1 MAEANGGRGDAWDR
15 GGAGTLGGDWG
26 TRNVDF
32 TLSRRRFS
40 APECA
45 GGTRLWLPEQGAVAG
60 CAGRVARRAAQR
72 EGRCASDYGRPQR
85 RWGGCEAS
93 WSRAALTTGEPSLSW
108 RPCARGS
115 PPCESSNA
123 STPLT
128 HAAATLR
135 VASRRPAFG
144 RPATGGSPS
153 LTRRMLGRPRGRRR
167 LHHNGTR
174 HRLRTWRKV
183 RWSAARD
190 RSAKHRRLLERISN
204 LEGLLQLAEAAEA
217 ERACRERALQEQA
230 RVAQFK
236 ATRLEERLAEHAETE
251 RRLAERFQ
259 QVERLEEEK
268 EEVEEEMNART
279 ERLDRLLRDERAL
292 RAQLEVSLDELT
304 TQVSDL
310 ESDRRML
317 QKRVSELEDAVT
329 EHELS
334 KRRAERRA
342 TQQAEVVRET
352 VGREGRARD
361 RATRLE
367 RQLAERATAEAR
379 LQQQLDEARQERHAA
394 EKKLAEHKV
403 DAAKSRQP
411 ALEFPEIA
419 QEREHL
425 HEQLSLA
432 VEASMNPGGAG
443 GSRLLTVLEGELAEQ
458 EQRLGEL
465 EQERDRLRE
474 ELQAKERSERHIIER
489 LRVTEEQCG
498 VADERASALQER
510 LVRGEALLEA
520 KADTE
525 RAMTARLA
533 QQEALLQDMEA
544 THQRL
549 IIRNEEVR
557 RRQRSLGEELHRWRA
572 RGGAAEASLE
582 QLNGEWQRE
591 TARAL
596 AAEGAVARLQEEVA
610 MLTKKLETQ
619 RVEHDGAMHAAASAL
634 AEREAE
640 WASTLAQTTCD
651 ASARE
656 ARLSATIE
664 QLEMAG
670 AELRHEASRLGQR
683 AKGAE
688 RASVALRSQRDE
700 ARAELARLV
709 EQLDRAS
716 ATVREERESGAT
728 ARKERDA
735 AQAAHAS
742 LARTEAALRNRCS
755 HLQQDVLEAGER
767 ERKTGK
773 ELQVARTQVESLTQ
787 ELVALQEEQRFLHG
801 KVSSLQCSE
810 AKLLDRV
817 QELEKSEARLKAQL
831 NEAAGAQGRLEG
843 PGGPRG
849 PGETEEALEVV
860 TLQTRLR
867 SLLCT
872 QRDLQATVSGL
883 KTTELV
889 LRERLRRSQELLL
902 SKEAELRAQ
911 ARYFEH
917 YKCTQR
923 AQLQALQGR
932 QEEPGG
938 SAAPSATELGLEPL
952 AVGDDDHQGDTVETS
967 ESLAVLQQHTLGR
980 FSCCLQLGDEALI
993 QEREALRDEAR
1004 LHEELEKERRA
1015 RVEVQ
1020 ENLEQALE
1028 SEVLLMRRLE
1038 EMKARIGEL
1047 KLPGERASHALQA
1060 ENSAL
1065 QEDTASLQAE
1075 NTTLQTD
1082 CITLQATVAKLQVDI
1097 ANLHT
1102 DSTKLQADNVKL
1114 QADNTTLHMHNTTL
1128 QVDNTM
1134 LQENIVRLQTDST
1147 ILHAKNERLQASDE
1161 KLQADNVTSQQEI
1174 TKLQADIVTL
1184 QQDNTKLQ
1192 AVTSQQ
1198 EITKLQ
1204 ADNVTSQQE
1213 NTKLQADNVTLQQ
1226 EITKLQAD
1234 NVTSQQEITK
1244 LQADNVTL
1252 QQEIT
1257 KLQADNVTS
1266 QQEITKLQA
1275 DNVTSQQDN
1284 TKLQA
1289 DNVTSQQEITK
1300 LQADNATSQQDNTK
1314 LQADNVTSQ
1323 QEITKLQADNVT
1335 SQQEI
1340 PKLQADNVTSQQE
1353 ITKLQADNVTLQQ
1366 EITKIQADN
1375 VTSQQE
1381 ITKLQADNVT
1391 SQQEIT
1397 MLQAD
1402 NVTSQQ
1408 DNTKL
1413 QADNVTSQQEITKL
1427 QADNVTSQQEITK
1440 LQADNATS
1448 QQEITKLQADNVTSQ
1463 QENTKLQA
1471 DNVTSQQEITK
1482 LQADNVISQQEI
1494 TKLQADNV
1502 TLQQEI
1508 TKLQAHNVTS
1518 QQEITKLQADNVT
1531 SQQENTKLQADNVTS
1546 QQEIT
1551 KLQADNVISQQEITK
1566 LQAENVTLQQEITKL
1581 QAHNVT
1587 SQQEITKLQADN
1599 VTSQQEI
1606 TKLQADNVTSQ
1617 QEITKLQ
1624 ADNVTSQQEITK
1636 LQADNV
1642 TSQQEIT
1649 KLQADNV
1656 ISQQEITKLQADN
1669 VTSQQEITKL
1679 QADNVTSQQEI
1690 TKLQADN
1697 VTSQQEITKLQA
1709 DNVTSQQE
1717 ITKLQADNIT
1727 SQQEITKIQAD
1738 NVTSQQEITKLQA
1751 DNVTSQQEITKLQ
1764 ADNVTSQQEITKLQA
1779 DNVTSQQEITKL
1791 QADNATSQQEIT
1803 KLQADNV
1810 TSQQEITKLQA
1821 DNVTLQQEITK
1832 LQADN
1837 ITSQQEITKIQADNV
1852 TSQQEITKLQA
1863 DNVTSQQEITKLQAD
1878 NVTSQQ
1884 EITKLQADN
1893 VTSQQDNT
1901 KLQADNVTLEIE
1913 RRQLQC
1919 ISCKLVAA
1927 RSELRRSTEDDSS
1940 EEEQKEQPTPA
1951 TKLNNGGEDSCPAR
1965 SCVDATAQHTT
1976 RPPCALTTASP
1987 KSRRL
1992 IQLCKSIADSMGED
2006 EKPTRYQELKQSLL
2020 QLRSQLKSGEMVFW
2034 DELLERRWRNAM
2046 DPTLNKNLQTTL
2058 TLGTITKEPGEPGP
2072 TALLAWL
2079 EGVCEGHSE
2088 TAGETHA
2095 ARQQEGHACAER
2107 QEHSRGAQE
2116 MADSA
2121 TLCGLSDSTS
2131 REGSEEREGSDER
2144 EDVEEVNAEDR
2155 NRSHGSQDNGVTSSS
2170 CCRPED
2176 TLIHENQLLMERLS
2190 QLEGENLLFVTKNNI
2205 MKGKMERIAR
2215 EREPG
2220 GDKNTNARAE
2230 RRGAAGEGDAQEQ
2243 LAGTRSRHHTQLGR
2257 GCSRSDAA
2265 CMTDTEMGRQR
2276 SAITDGTSLTTDT
2289 ADAPVSSE
2297 MSALLRSLQEQLQR
2311 SEAERGML
2319 QGRLSALRDDEK
2331 EAREGREDVR
2341 IQRDVQ
2347 ELRASCGG
2355 RFRPAAVFASES
2367 PSREPGAWSTTAA
2380 MAQEVGKLERENT
2393 LLEQRIA
2400 ALERDGSQRRA
2411 DGGRL
2416 PASCGDGERE
2426 GPDIWVP
2433 RREAEALQGRAVA
2446 TLPKWG
2452 GAGGTHPQ
2460 GPAQY
2465 GEQPENEERDHRE
2478 SSSTREGSTD
2488 INFLL
2493 QSYKSLKSQ
2502 IALLQQKRIEAELAV
2517 APLKARLA
2525 NVVGKC
2531 GARGALLC
2539 RLVEELRALGVA
2551 GSPLVQEA
2559 EEALHDATMD
2569 DYLLEYL
2576 PRSGSK
2582 GDPPATSRCTDS
2594 HTDAAGSSEPVHG
2607 YGASWHC
2614 KRTHLLQQD
2623 NRLAGGLTLL
2633 LSSQS
2638 RAGSPDRDTG
2648 SYGAGPELASYIALC
2663 DYQPPADAPISDLPL
2678 LGLRAGEVVRVA
2690 ILADGPRLRTAG
2702 LRHAEVR
2709 GRLGLVPARC
2719 LEPLGDVA
2727 SPGLEQ
2733 RLHLEQQQQLSSL
2746 CGAAQDPGAEL
2757 SQCRA
2762 RSPAQRRVPPW
2773 LTSSSDDDDYDDY
2786 EENEFYSEQFVDFDD
2801 GEESEDGAADG
2812 ARPRSE
2818 CHHVGSSMSNSSRA
2832 SDHGGMDAVEA
2843 TYS

>member
-1 MAEANGGRGDAWDR
+1 MPAWGARDSTQPEPIGNDSGGECIDGLGREAAAFDVRKLRREGGEAGCTARGALRSRLREATAEVGRLRGLLEQSRTDHRRAIFELEALRERLAAVRELECLDSLDSCGGDA
-15 GGAGTLGGDWG
+15 
-26 TRNVDF
+26 
-32 TLSRRRFS
+32 
-40 APECA
+40 A
-45 GGTRLWLPEQGAVAG
+45 GGEPATGLWSPGNRRISEPDTENVGETQGPTSPA
-60 CAGRVARRAAQR
+60 
-72 EGRCASDYGRPQR
+72 PQR
-85 RWGGCEAS
+85 HEASSANLAESAVECGSGSKCEAS
-93 WSRAALTTGEPSLSW
+93 A
-108 RPCARGS
+108 
-115 PPCESSNA
+115 
-123 STPLT
+123 
-128 HAAATLR
+128 
-135 VASRRPAFG
+135 
-144 RPATGGSPS
+144 
-153 LTRRMLGRPRGRRR
+153 
-167 LHHNGTR
+167 
-174 HRLRTWRKV
+174 
-183 RWSAARD
+183 
-190 RSAKHRRLLERISN
+190 LLERISN

-304 TQVSDL
+304 TQAWPGHQYHQQVKVSDL

-432 VEASMNPGGAG
+432 AEASMNPGGAG

-525 RAMTARLA
+525 RAMAARLA

-549 IIRNEEVR
+549 VIRNEEVR

-670 AELRHEASRLGQR
+670 AELRREASRLGQR

-688 RASVALRSQRDE
+688 RTSVALRSQRDE

-709 EQLDRAS
+709 EQLDGAS

-773 ELQVARTQVESLTQ
+773 ELQVAWTQVESLTQ

-938 SAAPSATELGLEPL
+938 SAAPSAAELGLEPL
-952 AVGDDDHQGDTVETS
+952 AVGDDDHPGDTVETS

-993 QEREALRDEAR
+993 QEREVLRDEAR

-1134 LQENIVRLQTDST
+1134 LQENIVRLQADST
-1147 ILHAKNERLQASDE
+1147 TLHAKNERLQASDE
-1161 KLQADNVTSQQEI
+1161 KLQADIVTSQQENTKLQADNVTLQQEITKLQADNVTSQQEI
-1174 TKLQADIVTL
+1174 TKLQADNVTL
-1184 QQDNTKLQ
+1184 QQEFTKLQADNVTLQQEITKLQADNVTSQQENTKLQADNVTLQQEITKLQADNVTSQQENTKLQADNVTLQQEITKLQADNVTSQQEITKLQADNVTLQQEFTKLQADNVTSQQEITKLQADNVTSQQDNTKLQ
-1192 AVTSQQ
+1192 ADNVTLQQEITKLQADNVTSQQEITKLQADNATSQQEITKLQADNVTLQQEITKLQADNVTSQQDNTKLQADNVTLQQEITKLQADNVTSQQEITKLQSDNVTSQQKNTKLQADIVTSQQDNTKLQADNVTLQQEITKLQADNVTSQQ

-1213 NTKLQADNVTLQQ
+1213 ITKLQADNVTLQQEITKLQADNVISQQEITKLQADNVTSQQEITKLQADNVTSQQEITKLQADNVTLQQEITKLQADNVVSQQEITKLQADNVTSQQEITMLQADNVTSQQDNTKLQADNVTLQQDNTKLQADNVTLQQ

-1275 DNVTSQQDN
+1275 D
-1284 TKLQA
+1284 K
-1289 DNVTSQQEITK
+1289 VTSQQEITE
-1300 LQADNATSQQDNTK
+1300 

-1335 SQQEI
+1335 SQQENT
-1340 PKLQADNVTSQQE
+1340 KLQADNVTSQQE
-1353 ITKLQADNVTLQQ
+1353 N
-1366 EITKIQADN
+1366 
-1375 VTSQQE
+1375 
-1381 ITKLQADNVT
+1381 TKLQADNVT

-1397 MLQAD
+1397 ELQADNVTSQQEITELQAD

-1408 DNTKL
+1408 DNTKLQADNVTSQQEITEL

-1440 LQADNATS
+1440 LQADNATL

-1463 QENTKLQA
+1463 QDNTKLQA
-1471 DNVTSQQEITK
+1471 DNV
-1482 LQADNVISQQEI
+1482 
-1494 TKLQADNV
+1494 
-1502 TLQQEI
+1502 
-1508 TKLQAHNVTS
+1508 
-1518 QQEITKLQADNVT
+1518 
-1531 SQQENTKLQADNVTS
+1531 
-1546 QQEIT
+1546 
-1551 KLQADNVISQQEITK
+1551 
-1566 LQAENVTLQQEITKL
+1566 
-1581 QAHNVT
+1581 
-1587 SQQEITKLQADN
+1587 
-1599 VTSQQEI
+1599 
-1606 TKLQADNVTSQ
+1606 
-1617 QEITKLQ
+1617 
-1624 ADNVTSQQEITK
+1624 
-1636 LQADNV
+1636 
-1642 TSQQEIT
+1642 
-1649 KLQADNV
+1649 
-1656 ISQQEITKLQADN
+1656 
-1669 VTSQQEITKL
+1669 
-1679 QADNVTSQQEI
+1679 
-1690 TKLQADN
+1690 
-1697 VTSQQEITKLQA
+1697 
-1709 DNVTSQQE
+1709 
-1717 ITKLQADNIT
+1717 T

-1751 DNVTSQQEITKLQ
+1751 DNVT
-1764 ADNVTSQQEITKLQA
+1764 
-1779 DNVTSQQEITKL
+1779 
-1791 QADNATSQQEIT
+1791 
-1803 KLQADNV
+1803 
-1810 TSQQEITKLQA
+1810 
-1821 DNVTLQQEITK
+1821 
-1832 LQADN
+1832 
-1837 ITSQQEITKIQADNV
+1837 
-1852 TSQQEITKLQA
+1852 
-1863 DNVTSQQEITKLQAD
+1863 
-1878 NVTSQQ
+1878 
-1884 EITKLQADN
+1884 
-1893 VTSQQDNT
+1893 
-1901 KLQADNVTLEIE
+1901 LEIE

-1919 ISCKLVAA
+1919 ISCKRWLQEV
-1927 RSELRRSTEDDSS
+1927 ELRRSTEDDSS
-1940 EEEQKEQPTPA
+1940 EEEQKEEPTPA
-1951 TKLNNGGEDSCPAR
+1951 TKLNNGGEDGCPAR

-2006 EKPTRYQELKQSLL
+2006 EKPTRYQELKRSLL

-2131 REGSEEREGSDER
+2131 REGSDER

-2170 CCRPED
+2170 CFRPED

-2205 MKGKMERIAR
+2205 MKGEMERIAR

-2265 CMTDTEMGRQR
+2265 CMTDAEMGRQR
-2276 SAITDGTSLTTDT
+2276 SAITDGTSVTTDT

-2347 ELRASCGG
+2347 ELWASCGG
-2355 RFRPAAVFASES
+2355 RFRPAAVFVSES

-2433 RREAEALQGRAVA
+2433 PREAEALQGRAVA

-2465 GEQPENEERDHRE
+2465 GEQPENEERGHRE
-2478 SSSTREGSTD
+2478 SSSTREGGTD

-2502 IALLQQKRIEAELAV
+2502 IALLQQKRIEAELVV

-2551 GSPLVQEA
+2551 GGPLVQEA

-2733 RLHLEQQQQLSSL
+2733 RLHLGQQQQLSSL
-2746 CGAAQDPGAEL
+2746 CGAAQDPSAEL

-2786 EENEFYSEQFVDFDD
+2786 EENEFYSEQFVEFDD
-2801 GEESEDGAADG
+2801 GEESEDGAAEG

-2818 CHHVGSSMSNSSRA
+2818 CHHVGSSMSNSSRG